1 MDEITDIIL
10 KNETFIYSIAKKFS
24 KYKNKED
31 LFQVG
36 CIGMIE
42 AYKNFDET
50 KGTKFTSYAYNYVYG
65 QMSKFVREDHTIKL
79 NKEMN
84 TLKNKIETAKN
95 KLTQN
100 LMRAPTIKEL
110 SDFLETEE
118 VIIEK
123 ILNYNDPYSM
133 DEMYKEDLSMHEMVP
148 DNETDYNTLIAL
160 KTEIENLNEPEKTI
174 MIKRYYEDL
183 TQTEIAKELGLS
195 QVDISRKESKVLT
208 KLRKTFN
215 WHYISIIL

>member
-215 WHYISIIL
+215 

>member
-1 MDEITDIIL
+1 MDEITEIIL

-50 KGTKFTSYAYNYVYG
+50 KGTKFTTYAYNYVYG
-65 QMSKFVREDHTIKL
+65 QMSKYVREDHIIKL
-79 NKEMN
+79 NRELN
-84 TLKNKIETAKN
+84 TIKSKIEKAKEH
-95 KLTQN
+95 LSQC
-100 LMRAPTIKEL
+100 LMREPTNKEI
-110 SDFLETEE
+110 SDFLEIDEDT
-118 VIIEK
+118 IGK
-123 ILNYNDPYSM
+123 ILNYKDPYSM
-133 DEMYKEDLSMHEMVP
+133 EENYADELSMYEIIS
-148 DNETDYNTLIAL
+148 DKEKDYNTLIAL
-160 KTEIENLNEPEKTI
+160 KMEIEKLNEPEKTI

-183 TQTEIAKELGLS
+183 TQTEIAKKLGLS
-195 QVDISRKESKVLT
+195 QVDISRKENKILT

-215 WHYISIIL
+215 

>member
-24 KYKNKED
+24 KYKDKED

-42 AYKNFDET
+42 AYKNYDET

-79 NKEMN
+79 NKEMS
-84 TLKNKIETAKN
+84 TLKNKIENARN
-95 KLTQN
+95 KLTQK
-100 LMRAPTIKEL
+100 LMRVPSNKEL
-110 SDFLETEE
+110 SDFLEIEE
-118 VIIEK
+118 VVIDK
-123 ILNYNDPYSM
+123 VLNYNDPYSM
-133 DEMYKEDLSMHEMVP
+133 DEMYKEELSLHEIIS
-148 DNETDYNTLIAL
+148 DNEIDYNTLIAL

-174 MIKRYYEDL
+174 MIKRYYDDL

-195 QVDISRKESKVLT
+195 QVDISRKENKVL
-208 KLRKTFN
+208 KKIRKTFN
-215 WHYISIIL
+215 WQYISITL